1 MMELEINGQ
10 VYGFNFSIGF
20 LKEINK
26 KITMPD
32 ESIPK
37 KMKEVGFKY
46 YVAELLDGNVLAL
59 IEILKTAN
67 IGTEPRITE
76 KMLSDYIDE
85 ESTDIDGLFEAVKDF
100 LFKANATKKDFQ
112 KMQKAYEEQK
122 EAEEAQRIAEKKMR
136 DALLM
141 NEKTS

>member
-1 MMELEINGQ
+1 MMELEINEQ
-10 VYGFNFSIGF
+10 IYGFNFGIGF

-26 KITMPD
+26 KVTMPD
-32 ESIPK
+32 ESVPK

-46 YVAELLDGNVLAL
+46 YAAELLDGDVLAL

-67 IGTEPRITE
+67 VGTEPRITE

-85 ESTDIDGLFEAVKDF
+85 ESTDLDGLFEEVKDF
-100 LFKANATKKDFQ
+100 LSKANATKKDYR

-122 EAEEAQRIAEKKMR
+122 EEEEEQKKTAKAMR
-136 DALLM
+136 DTLLM
-141 NEKTS
+141 KGETS

>member
-10 VYGFNFSIGF
+10 VYGFNFGIGF

-37 KMKEVGFKY
+37 KMKEVGLKY
-46 YVAELLDGNVLAL
+46 YVAELLDGDVLAL
-59 IEILKTAN
+59 VEILKTAN
-67 IGTEPRITE
+67 IGTELRVTE
-76 KMLSDYIDE
+76 KVLSDYIDE
-85 ESTDIDGLFEAVKDF
+85 ESTDLDRLFEVVKDF
-100 LFKANATKKDFQ
+100 LSKANATKKDFQ
-112 KMQKAYEEQK
+112 KMQEAYEEQK
-122 EAEEAQRIAEKKMR
+122 KEEEERKKAAKAMR
-136 DALLM
+136 EALLT